1 MADALTPLQ
10 MVQGL
15 LQGSAPPR
23 PLFLPIVFSHGARV
37 ENLPLRSFLTN
48 ATKISNAA
56 RQIRAHL
63 RADGVTCYFDPLLE
77 AEALGGVLQW
87 GAEGQPASLRW
98 ARAVKGEVPEGLRAP
113 EDVAKGG
120 RVGVALDVIRRLK
133 AMLRDSCLLMAGI
146 TGPFTLAAQ
155 LAQLDG
161 AAPLRHEDFP
171 ASALDLAAAVTSPL
185 ATALVEAGASV
196 VFLREDVLPVL
207 TADEAADWASRLA
220 PAINIIRFYQ
230 ALPVL
235 LLTRKESVAANAEV
249 MSSQPWDCVVC
260 PALEGMAADGPGA
273 YAGLGAAKL
282 GVALPAQAFDSGAPG
297 GAADLGEPL
306 RRAMAEWHPAVV
318 TTAGDLAVGAD
329 VERLHRLWENQ
340 A

>member
-37 ENLPLRSFLTN
+37 ENIPLRSFLTN

-87 GAEGQPASLRW
+87 GAEGQPPSLRW
-98 ARAVKGEVPEGLRAP
+98 ARGVKGEVPEGLRAP

-120 RVGVALDVIRRLK
+120 RVGVAVDVIRRLK

-155 LAQLDG
+155 LAQLD
-161 AAPLRHEDFP
+161 AAEPLRHEEIP
-171 ASALDLAAAVTSPL
+171 AAALDLAAAVTSPL
-185 ATALVEAGASV
+185 ATALVEAGANV
-196 VFLREDVLPVL
+196 VCLREDVVPAL

-235 LLTRKESVAANAEV
+235 LLTRKESATAHSEV
-249 MSSQPWDCVVC
+249 ISSQPWSCVVC
-260 PALEGMAADGPGA
+260 PQLEGMAADGPGA
-273 YAGLGAAKL
+273 YAGLGTARL
-282 GVALPAQAFDSGAPG
+282 GVALPAQAFDPGAPG
-297 GAADLGEPL
+297 GAAGLDEPL

-318 TTAGDLAVGAD
+318 TTTGDLAVGAD
-329 VERLHRLWENQ
+329 VERLHKLWEDQ
-340 A
+340 G